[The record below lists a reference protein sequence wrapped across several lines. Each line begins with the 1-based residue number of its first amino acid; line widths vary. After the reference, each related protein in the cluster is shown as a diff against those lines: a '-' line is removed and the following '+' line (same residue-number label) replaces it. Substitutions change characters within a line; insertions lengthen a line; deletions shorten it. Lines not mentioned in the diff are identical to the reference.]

1 MGLFPEDFYNN
12 RIDNVKETETPLL
25 KDYAIDLDTGEIILN
40 EKGQPIIVNGIDA
53 VIAQAYRKIHI
64 DKGKYIIYSNNYGND
79 FKKLVGKSKS
89 YEIGRAHV

>member
-40 EKGQPIIVNGIDA
+40 EKDSQ
-53 VIAQAYRKIHI
+53 
-64 DKGKYIIYSNNYGND
+64 
-79 FKKLVGKSKS
+79 L
-89 YEIGRAHV
+89 